1 MQQWILLYFLLNKRK
16 NNCIKKLVG
25 VKLPSIVNILGFLS
39 FQLLLRFSLF
49 FCYVNFTSLVSFV
62 VHLVWTILIKVST
75 LIASQAL
82 NLGHICL
89 SLGLF
94 KLPFL
99 KILGPCNKGLRPSFD
114 SISFF
119 ALIQDSSRIHWNH
132 NSSKG
137 GVSFFE

>member
-1 MQQWILLYFLLNKRK
+1 MQQRILLYFLLNKRK

-25 VKLPSIVNILGFLS
+25 MKLPSIVNILGFLS
-39 FQLLLRFSLF
+39 FQILLIFSIL
-49 FCYVNFTSLVSFV
+49 FCYVNFTSFLYFV
-62 VHLVWTILIKVST
+62 VHLVWTILLKVST
-75 LIASQAL
+75 IIASQAL

-99 KILGPCNKGLRPSFD
+99 KLLGPCNKGLRPSFD

-119 ALIQDSSRIHWNH
+119 ALIQNSSRIH
-132 NSSKG
+132 
-137 GVSFFE
+137 